1 MDETDEL
8 KVIIN
13 KINATDIDTPIDVMD
28 IMENDIM
35 KQSKFI
41 ESEPKQIEEIN
52 DTKQSKFE
60 QVSINKGR
68 RKKRTKRKK
77 VNIGSLSN
85 DHIAS
90 PKLFDINQKFEE
102 SEEMKE
108 SKEVKEIKERKEI
121 KEIKEIKEMK
131 EMKGVK
137 EVKEVKEMK
146 EM

>member
-1 MDETDEL
+1 
-8 KVIIN
+8 
-13 KINATDIDTPIDVMD
+13 MD

-35 KQSKFI
+35 KQSKFV
-41 ESEPKQIEEIN
+41 ESEPKQIEEVS
-52 DTKQSKFE
+52 DTKQAKFE

-102 SEEMKE
+102 SKEMKE
-108 SKEVKEIKERKEI
+108 SKEVKEIKEI
-121 KEIKEIKEMK
+121 KEIKKI
-131 EMKGVK
+131 
-137 EVKEVKEMK
+137 KEVKEMK
-146 EM
+146 EMERLKDVKELKEV